1 MAEQFPFL
9 SPEWMDAV
17 RRIREEMPAPDVPAV
32 GVMRMNLLVS
42 ATPFGSD
49 AKAHVDTSD
58 GDLIIEEGHL
68 DDPDLTVSVD
78 YSTAQSVFVGLDF
91 TVAMQAFMAGKV
103 KVQGDITKLMML
115 GTQNIEPDAKAVAIA
130 EAIRD
135 ITAP

>member
-1 MAEQFPFL
+1 MAEQHPFL

-17 RRIREEMPAPDVPAV
+17 RGIREEMPAPDVPAV
-32 GVMRMNLLVS
+32 GLMKMNLLVS
-42 ATPFGSD
+42 ATPFDGD
-49 AKAHVDTSD
+49 VKAHVDTSD
-58 GDLIIEEGHL
+58 GELVIEEGHL
-68 DDPDLTVSVD
+68 DAPDLTVNVD
-78 YSTAQSVFVGLDF
+78 YDTAKAVFVGLDF

-115 GTQNIEPDAKAVAIA
+115 GTQGVQPDPKAVAIG